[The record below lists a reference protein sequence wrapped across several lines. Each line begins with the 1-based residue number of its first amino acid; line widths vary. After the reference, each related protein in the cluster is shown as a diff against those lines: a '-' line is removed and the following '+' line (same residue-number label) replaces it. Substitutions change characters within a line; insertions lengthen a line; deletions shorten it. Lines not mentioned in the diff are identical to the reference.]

1 MEGIKK
7 LHIMVGLPR
16 SGKST
21 KATEL
26 GHPIVCPDAIRLA
39 LHGTLWRAETEPM
52 VWAVAHAMV
61 DSLFLAG
68 HADVILDACNVSAR
82 RRQEWESTKWAC
94 IFHVID
100 TPKEVCI
107 ERARELEMAYLVE
120 VIERMAAVWSV
131 PNMGPDC

>member
-1 MEGIKK
+1 MGNIKT
-7 LHIMVGLPR
+7 LHVMVGLPR

-21 KATEL
+21 KATEV

-39 LHGTLWRAETEPM
+39 LHGSRWRPESEPM

-61 DSLFLAG
+61 ESLFLAG
-68 HADVILDACNVSAR
+68 HADVILDACNVSAKL
-82 RRQEWESTKWAC
+82 RQEWESTKWAC

-100 TPKEVCI
+100 TPKEICI
-107 ERARELEMAYLVE
+107 DRARESEMDDLVE

-131 PNMGPDC
+131 PSMGPDC